1 MNKEQQAVD
10 ENELNIN
17 AAKAEQELPVE
28 QEDTIAKLEE
38 SLSLE
43 KDKYL
48 RLVAEFENYKK
59 RNLKERLD
67 LLKSAGADVI
77 TSVIPVLDDFERAM
91 QVGNLPEGINL
102 IYNKL
107 ANTLEQKGL
116 KKMDAKGKEF
126 DADLHDAITNIP
138 VEDEGMKGKVVDEV
152 EKGYYLN
159 DKVIRHAKVVVGN

>member
-10 ENELNIN
+10 ENELKIN
-17 AAKAEQELPVE
+17 AAKEEQELPAE
-28 QEDTIAKLEE
+28 QNDAIAKLEE

-48 RLVAEFENYKK
+48 RLVAEFENFKK

-138 VEDEGMKGKVVDEV
+138 VEDESMKGKVVDEV